1 MALVNGITFQ
11 KAYVDQPR
19 EFVAAGAYRGELKVM
34 DDEYEAVALPDGDD
48 IRVGRLTKGNVIHY
62 ESIIFHDAMGAS
74 TTLALKLRDRTDA
87 ATETVLYAAEDSSS
101 AGNVGGTGGITSV
114 FPFTLLEDAEVIV
127 ALVGADATGTIKTEI
142 RYADN

>member
-1 MALVNGITFQ
+1 MADVNGVNYQ
-11 KAYVDQPR
+11 KAFVDLPR
-19 EFVAAGAYRGELKVM
+19 DFVDSGLYRGKFRVLE
-34 DDEYEAVALPDGDD
+34 DTYEATALPDGDD
-48 IRVGRLTKGNVIHY
+48 IRVGRLVKGNVIHY

-114 FPFTLLEDAEVIV
+114 FPYTLLQDADVIV
-127 ALVGADATGTIKTEI
+127 ALVGADATGTIKTEV
-142 RYADN
+142 RYSEN